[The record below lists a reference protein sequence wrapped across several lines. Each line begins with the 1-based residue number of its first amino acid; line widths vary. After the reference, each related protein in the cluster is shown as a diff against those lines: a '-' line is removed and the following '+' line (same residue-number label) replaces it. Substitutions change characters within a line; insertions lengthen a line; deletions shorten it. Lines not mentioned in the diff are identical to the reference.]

1 MNESPTA
8 WLEREIEKLNSK
20 KEGLFQAYE
29 NVAKV
34 EKQLIMDIT
43 RVEVQIET
51 CQGELSKIASQPET
65 VEEV

>member
-51 CQGELSKIASQPET
+51 CQGELSKIASQAA
-65 VEEV
+65 EEV

>member
-34 EKQLIMDIT
+34 EKQLIMDIYEGRGPDRNLPR
-43 RVEVQIET
+43 RV
-51 CQGELSKIASQPET
+51 K
-65 VEEV
+65 